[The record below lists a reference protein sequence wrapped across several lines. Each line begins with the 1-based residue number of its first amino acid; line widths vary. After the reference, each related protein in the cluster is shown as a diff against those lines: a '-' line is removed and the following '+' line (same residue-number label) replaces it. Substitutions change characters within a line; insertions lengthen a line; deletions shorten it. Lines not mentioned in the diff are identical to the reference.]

1 MLLPLIILIRHLL
14 DDLLVIKREKA
25 LFSTL
30 ILGLVHALWD
40 RCHLDLTGR
49 GINVLQVSHRLV

>member
-1 MLLPLIILIRHLL
+1 MLLPLIILIRHL

-25 LFSTL
+25 LFATL
-30 ILGLVHALWD
+30 ILCLVHALWD
-40 RCHLDLTGR
+40 RGHFDLTRR